1 MFNGNLIARL
11 IKEQRKQVGDMVAHV
26 FGGNSHISK
35 TYFKNRTSIDSKYLE
50 KLSAF
55 FQVPIQDFFLTDEEF
70 EDRESQ
76 TNVHHITNSTVN
88 INSSPDVLMGV
99 IENQKKMI
107 DQQASEIT
115 WLRSQFELLTA
126 SLAKQ

>member
-1 MFNGNLIARL
+1 
-11 IKEQRKQVGDMVAHV
+11 
-26 FGGNSHISK
+26 
-35 TYFKNRTSIDSKYLE
+35 
-50 KLSAF
+50 
-55 FQVPIQDFFLTDEEF
+55 
-70 EDRESQ
+70 
-76 TNVHHITNSTVN
+76 
-88 INSSPDVLMGV
+88 MGV

>member
-11 IKEQRKQVGDMVAHV
+11 IKEQRKQVGDMVAYV
-26 FGGNSHISK
+26 FCGNSHISK

>member
-11 IKEQRKQVGDMVAHV
+11 IKEQRKQVGDMVANV